1 MAIEFKHVSY
11 TYQAGTPF
19 EQQALDDISVKIKDG
34 SFTALVGHTGSG
46 KSTFIQH
53 LNGLLKPT
61 AGEIQINDQLITP
74 QTKNKELD
82 DLRHQ
87 VGVLFQFSENQ
98 LFEETVLKDI
108 AFAPKNFGKSESEA
122 EDLAR
127 AKAKLVGIDDQLLER
142 SPFELSGGQMRR
154 VALAGILAMEPQILV
169 LDEPLIGLDPVGK
182 RETMKIF
189 KQLHEDEQMTI
200 LIVTHNM
207 DDVADYADQ
216 VIALERGELIAAQSK
231 QEFFSDPQWLY
242 QHHLG
247 LPRAAEFAAQLMQK
261 GMQWDGLPLNVDE
274 LARQLV
280 TKVKEC
286 NQVGAKDE

>member
-19 EQQALDDISVKIKDG
+19 EQQALDDISVKIEDG

-53 LNGLLKPT
+53 LNGLLKPM
-61 AGEIQINDQLITP
+61 AGEIQINDQLIVP
-74 QTKNKELD
+74 QTKNKELN

-87 VGVLFQFSENQ
+87 VGILFQFSENQ

-108 AFAPKNFGKSESEA
+108 AFAPKNFGKSASEA
-122 EDLAR
+122 EELAR
-127 AKAKLVGIDDQLLER
+127 TKAKLVGIDDYLLER

-182 RETMKIF
+182 RETMGIF
-189 KQLHEDEQMTI
+189 KKLHENDKMTI
-200 LIVTHNM
+200 IIVTHNM

-216 VIALERGELIAAQSK
+216 VIALERGKMIANQSK
-231 QEFFSDPQWLY
+231 QDFFADPNWLY

-261 GMQWDGLPLNVDE
+261 GMQWDTLPLNVDE

-280 TKVKEC
+280 TKLK
-286 NQVGAKDE
+286 

>member
-19 EQQALDDISVKIKDG
+19 EQQALNDISVKIADG

-61 AGEIQINDQLITP
+61 TGEIHINDQLITP

-87 VGVLFQFSENQ
+87 VGIMFQFSENQ

-108 AFAPKNFGKSESEA
+108 AFAPKNFGKNESEA

-127 AKAKLVGIDDQLLER
+127 AKAKLVGLDDQLLER

-169 LDEPLIGLDPVGK
+169 LDEPLIGLDPIGK
-182 RETMKIF
+182 RETMRIF
-189 KQLHEDEQMTI
+189 KQLHESEKMTI

-216 VIALERGELIAAQSK
+216 VIALERGTLIAAQSK
-231 QEFFSDPQWLY
+231 QEFFNDPQWLY

-247 LPRAAEFAAQLMQK
+247 LPRAAEFAARLMQK
-261 GMQWDGLPLNVDE
+261 GMQWDALPLNVNE
-274 LARQLV
+274 LAQQLV
-280 TKVKEC
+280 TKL
-286 NQVGAKDE
+286 N